1 MEVIPFYKAAEV
13 MSGRHMGS
21 CAYYGVRY
29 IRIRD
34 VLPYSMLKKEAIVS
48 PAGEWN
54 RLSDGDILI
63 PRSGS
68 NPSPYLYREETG
80 PAAFAS
86 FFYRIRASSL
96 LLPNLSISRS
106 GHQGS
111 ENIGPWD
118 YRGGMSH

>member
-68 NPSPYLYREETG
+68 NPSLIFIGKKQVRRRLPVFFTG
-80 PAAFAS
+80 YGPHP
-86 FFYRIRASSL
+86 L